1 MKRDMDLIRLI
12 LLRVEEQDPNTS
24 SYESITIDGY
34 TSGEVREHIKLLAN
48 AGMISD
54 VHHDLDGNVW
64 VRSITWDG
72 YDYLDKVRDNTIW
85 KKTKDTIKEK
95 GLPLI
100 FDTIKTISSA
110 FITAAA
116 EGVGARRSAAKSAT
130 V

>member
-85 KKTKDTIKEK
+85 KKTKDAIKEK

-116 EGVGARRSAAKSAT
+116 EGVANSIDRKS
-130 V
+130 VV

>member
-54 VHHDLDGNVW
+54 VYHDLDGNVW

-72 YDYLDKVRDNTIW
+72 YDYLDKVRDNAIW

-110 FITAAA
+110 FITAAT
-116 EGVGARRSAAKSAT
+116 EGVANSIIKNGGQI
-130 V
+130 

>member
-54 VHHDLDGNVW
+54 VYHDLDGNVW

-110 FITAAA
+110 FITAAT
-116 EGVGARRSAAKSAT
+116 EGVANSIIKNGGQI
-130 V
+130 

>member
-48 AGMISD
+48 AGMISV

-116 EGVGARRSAAKSAT
+116 EGVANSIIKNGGQL
-130 V
+130 

>member
-34 TSGEVREHIKLLAN
+34 TSDEVREHIKLLAN

-116 EGVGARRSAAKSAT
+116 EGVANSIIKNGGQI
-130 V
+130 

>member
-85 KKTKDTIKEK
+85 KKTKDAIKEK

-116 EGVGARRSAAKSAT
+116 EGVANSIIKNGGQL
-130 V
+130 